1 MCRFC
6 WHHIKENLN
15 GKCPACRQP
24 YNPENYTFTP
34 PNLEEYEL
42 FLTGLIFRLSPPL
55 MKISNECFLF
65 CDLRI
70 QRLENE
76 KKQQERLKKLQEL
89 EDRKQL
95 ANMRVLQ
102 RNLVYVT
109 NLALSIAKEE
119 VHRSEHYVQEDM
131 YN

>member
-1 MCRFC
+1 MSFS
-6 WHHIKENLN
+6 
-15 GKCPACRQP
+15 
-24 YNPENYTFTP
+24 Y
-34 PNLEEYEL
+34 
-42 FLTGLIFRLSPPL
+42 
-55 MKISNECFLF
+55 

-109 NLALSIAKEE
+109 NLALNIAKEE
-119 VHRSEHYVQEDM
+119 VQRSEHRFQEKICK
-131 YN
+131 

>member
-1 MCRFC
+1 
-6 WHHIKENLN
+6 
-15 GKCPACRQP
+15 
-24 YNPENYTFTP
+24 
-34 PNLEEYEL
+34 
-42 FLTGLIFRLSPPL
+42 